1 MAPKKDE
8 CPFCSDCGD
17 SRLEAVAQSFISGY
31 IIGYSRIGLSWYVDS
46 HLCKN
51 CQKLAA
57 KARAVALS
65 VLDSVEKKAN

>member
-1 MAPKKDE
+1 MT
-8 CPFCSDCGD
+8 
-17 SRLEAVAQSFISGY
+17 QSFIFGY
-31 IIGYSRIGLSWYVDS
+31 IIGYSRISLSWYVNS

-65 VLDSVEKKAN
+65 VLGAVEKKAN

>member
-1 MAPKKDE
+1 MAPKDE

-17 SRLEAVAQSFISGY
+17 SVLEAMTQSFIFGY
-31 IIGYSRIGLSWYVDS
+31 IIGYSRISLSWYVNS

-65 VLDSVEKKAN
+65 VLGAVEKKAN